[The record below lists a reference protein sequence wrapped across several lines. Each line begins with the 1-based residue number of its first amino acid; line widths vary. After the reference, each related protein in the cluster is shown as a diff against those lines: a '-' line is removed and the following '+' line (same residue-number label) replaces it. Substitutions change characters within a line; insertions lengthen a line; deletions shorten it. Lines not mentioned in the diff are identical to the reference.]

1 MTTLL
6 PPVALQAEWQVAR
19 DQLLVKEKAHT
30 RAGDA
35 LAAERRRLPMVEITK
50 QYLFEGENGKASLLD
65 LFEGRRQLILYHFM
79 FAPRVGGWP
88 SAGCEGC
95 SWYADNVGN
104 LSHLHARD
112 TSFVMVSL
120 APVPNLRAYKK
131 RMDWSMPWFSSSE
144 NDFNAD
150 FGISTAY
157 GEGSGTSVFLRD
169 GDSVFRSYFTTGR
182 GDEKLGGFWA
192 YLDLTP
198 LGRQETWEDSPAGWP
213 QSEPHAWV
221 HRHDEYAHKTLTA
234 SCCGHS
240 PPAQ

>member
-1 MTTLL
+1 MKSTL
-6 PPVALQAEWQVAR
+6 PSVVPYAEWQSAR

-30 RAGDA
+30 RASDA

-50 QYLFEGENGKASLLD
+50 RYVFDGENGRASLLD

-79 FAPRVGGWP
+79 FAPNVGGWP

-104 LSHLHARD
+104 LSHLQARD

-120 APVPNLRAYKK
+120 APLPNILAYKK
-131 RMDWSMPWFSSSE
+131 RMGWNMPWFSSSE
-144 NDFNAD
+144 NDFNVD
-150 FGISTAY
+150 FGISSVE

-169 GDSVFRSYFTTGR
+169 GDTVFRSYFTTGR
-182 GDEKLGGFWA
+182 GDEKLGGLWA

-198 LGRQETWEDSPAGWP
+198 LGRQEHWEDSPAGWP
-213 QSEPHAWV
+213 QSEAHEWLR
-221 HRHDEYAHKTLTA
+221 RHDEYAQA
-234 SCCGHS
+234 SPMANCCH
-240 PPAQ
+240 